1 MLTVSWSSLSMFENN
16 MFIPDVPNA
25 IKRSVARALL
35 YIEELCCKRGI
46 PFTKQQRNNF
56 VFEFE
61 PEDANR
67 DGESAGIPISIA
79 LLSRILNKAPA
90 SDIAATG
97 IISSTGKLTR
107 IGGLPQKIEA
117 AVGMGKRR
125 ILLPREMMEEFE
137 GLKEEEK
144 RGMTAEYA
152 DYFEEFILTIFGI

>member
-67 DGESAGIPISIA
+67 DGESAGIPICVA
-79 LLSRILNKAPA
+79 LLSRILNKAPT

-97 IISSTGKLTR
+97 IISSTGRLPM
-107 IGGLPQKIEA
+107 IGGLPYKI
-117 AVGMGKRR
+117 
-125 ILLPREMMEEFE
+125 
-137 GLKEEEK
+137 
-144 RGMTAEYA
+144 
-152 DYFEEFILTIFGI
+152 